1 MYHTILRK
9 RIRDKGLLHGAML
22 ELTYRCNLDCFF
34 CYNDKDAPGEPL
46 AFEDYVKLF
55 EDLARLHVLFLTFT
69 GGEPMAHP
77 RFFELGQ
84 AAREHGFAVRLRTN
98 GHALRPPVAARVKTE
113 IDPVLIEMSLHGA
126 RAETHDRQTQTPGSF
141 ARLLDNIRGMNALG
155 LHMNLVSTL
164 TTWNE
169 TELDAMFALADSLG
183 VRLRF
188 QGPVGPRDDG
198 DTSPM
203 DIQPSVAGWAR
214 LREITTQRR
223 AEQPEAAALNPGDD
237 CTPPAAPPDAV
248 DQYHCGAGSEEIHV
262 DPFGNVFPCLH
273 LRWPAGNL
281 HQQSITEIWNH
292 APVFA
297 RARQLSTDTARRL
310 AGKQP
315 TQFGAPLFCPGLA
328 LTCDSD
334 TPMANNAQTVQPV
347 FFRAGTRRG
356 SAQSG

>member
-9 RIRDKGLLHGAML
+9 RIRDKGLLHSAML

-46 AFEDYVKLF
+46 TFEEYVKLF
-55 EDLARLHVLFLTFT
+55 EDLARLQVLFLTFT

-77 RFFELGQ
+77 RFFDLGR

-98 GHALRPPVAARVKTE
+98 GHALRPSVAARVKAD

-126 RAETHDRQTQTPGSF
+126 CAETHDRQTRIPGSF
-141 ARLLDNIRGMNALG
+141 ARLLDNIQGMNALG

-164 TTWNE
+164 TAWNE
-169 TELDAMFALADSLG
+169 TELEAMFALADRLG

-203 DIQPSVAGWAR
+203 RIQPSATGWTR
-214 LREITTQRR
+214 LRELTIQRR
-223 AEQPEAAALNPGDD
+223 AERPDALTLSPGED
-237 CTPPAAPPDAV
+237 CAPPTTSSDAA
-248 DQYHCGAGSEEIHV
+248 DQHHCGAGSEEIHV

-281 HQQSITEIWNH
+281 HRQSIAEIWQGSP
-292 APVFA
+292 AFG
-297 RARQLSTDTARRL
+297 RARQLSVDTARRL
-310 AGKQP
+310 AGQQP
-315 TQFGAPLFCPGLA
+315 IQFGAPLFCPGLA
-328 LTCDSD
+328 LTCTDAPA
-334 TPMANNAQTVQPV
+334 THGAKTVQPV
-347 FFRAGTRRG
+347 FFRAGNQRG

>member
-9 RIRDKGLLHGAML
+9 RIRDKRLLHSAML

-46 AFEDYVKLF
+46 TFEEYVKLF
-55 EDLARLHVLFLTFT
+55 EDLARLQVLFLTFT

-77 RFFELGQ
+77 RFFDLGR

-98 GHALRPPVAARVKTE
+98 GHALRPSVAARVKAD

-126 RAETHDRQTQTPGSF
+126 CAETHDRQTRIPGSF
-141 ARLLDNIRGMNALG
+141 ARLLDNIQGMNALG

-164 TTWNE
+164 TAWNE
-169 TELDAMFALADSLG
+169 TELEAMFALADRLG

-203 DIQPSVAGWAR
+203 RIQPSATGWAR
-214 LREITTQRR
+214 LREITDQRH
-223 AEQPEAAALNPGDD
+223 AEQPAALTLSPGDE
-237 CTPPAAPPDAV
+237 CAPPAATPDTA
-248 DQYHCGAGSEEIHV
+248 DRYHCGAGSEEIHV

-281 HQQSITEIWNH
+281 HQQSIAEIWRGS
-292 APVFA
+292 PTFG
-297 RARQLSTDTARRL
+297 RARQLSVDTARRL
-310 AGKQP
+310 AGQHP
-315 TQFGAPLFCPGLA
+315 IQFGAPLFCPGLA
-328 LTCDSD
+328 LTCTDAPA
-334 TPMANNAQTVQPV
+334 THGAKTVQPV
-347 FFRAGTRRG
+347 FFRTGSQRG

>member
-1 MYHTILRK
+1 M
-9 RIRDKGLLHGAML
+9 
-22 ELTYRCNLDCFF
+22 
-34 CYNDKDAPGEPL
+34 
-46 AFEDYVKLF
+46 
-55 EDLARLHVLFLTFT
+55 
-69 GGEPMAHP
+69 
-77 RFFELGQ
+77 
-84 AAREHGFAVRLRTN
+84 RLRTN

-126 RAETHDRQTQTPGSF
+126 RAETHDRQTRAPGSF

-164 TTWNE
+164 TAWNE
-169 TELDAMFALADSLG
+169 AELDAMFALADSLG

-188 QGPVGPRDDG
+188 QGPVGPRDNG
-198 DTSPM
+198 DTAPM
-203 DIQPSVAGWAR
+203 DIQPSAAGWAR

-273 LRWPAGNL
+273 LRWQAGNL
-281 HQQSITEIWNH
+281 HQQSITDIWND